1 MIDRLVTLI
10 LVIVIILSTLFAAS
24 FSYILLEE
32 VIRGTFQ

>member
-24 FSYILLEE
+24 FSYMLLEE
-32 VIRGTFQ
+32 VIRSTFQ